1 MNHLVIPHI
10 IPGGVVHHEVD
21 EAVDGVHDEGDGAE
35 PDAGGG
41 PLPAGLRHVGDRL
54 GHARQRVGAD
64 PVDGEACGGFFMRDD
79 VIFFSDIFHLGQ
91 LLMRELATPG
101 CQMQPGQLSQC
112 LSLSPDN
119 INNHLHRHADHDH

>member
-1 MNHLVIPHI
+1 M
-10 IPGGVVHHEVD
+10 IPGGVVHHEVN

-64 PVDGEACGGFFMRDD
+64 PVDGEACGEVIIVRDD
-79 VIFFSDIFHLGQ
+79 VIFFS
-91 LLMRELATPG
+91 R
-101 CQMQPGQLSQC
+101 
-112 LSLSPDN
+112 
-119 INNHLHRHADHDH
+119 